1 MQKNLFLKS
10 NQDFNKIINPLPFIS
25 PSNKLDFQS
34 NIKAA
39 LHLNSPPFND
49 MPLDLISLAFT
60 KNCNPRLH
68 GDKLIQTY
76 KNKYKTCG
84 YQSLEFYG
92 DSIIQVILM
101 DILLDLFG
109 LNITPKKLSTIK
121 STLLSNKFFNLL
133 MNEKDACK
141 FIITEKPFKIKDNP
155 KLCSNVFEALIGA
168 MYYHLKYNKK
178 IANPIL
184 EIKKWIINNTI
195 FIDKLKE
202 LVKLL

>member
-10 NQDFNKIINPLPFIS
+10 DKEFDKIISPIPFIS
-25 PSNKLDFQS
+25 PKNKLDFEY
-34 NIKAA
+34 NIKSL
-39 LHLNSPPFND
+39 LHLDSPPFND
-49 MPLDLISLAFT
+49 MPLDLLSLAFT
-60 KNCNPRLH
+60 KNCNPNIH
-68 GDKLIQTY
+68 GKKLIDTY
-76 KNKYKTCG
+76 RKKYKTCG

-92 DSIIQVILM
+92 DSIIQVVLM

-109 LNITPKKLSTIK
+109 LSITPNKLSTIK

-133 MNEKDACK
+133 MNDKDACQ
-141 FIITEKPFKIKDNP
+141 FIITEKPFKIKNNP

-178 IANPIL
+178 LNNPIY

-195 FIDKLKE
+195 FLDKLKE
-202 LVKLL
+202 LAKLI